1 MGFVGATRRVAP
13 TENLAELRN
22 FYKNKACCVSLRA

>member
-22 FYKNKACCVSLRA
+22 FYNVKIGTT